1 MIQFI
6 RTRNFSIF
14 PRKISILK
22 GLNELYIYV
31 IFFSIAFSFYFTELL
46 SHRIFC
52 DIRSLLNSRALVIS
66 SDYCGM
72 GYEGNKGMWNS
83 EGKPVVPDIN
93 LLH

>member
-6 RTRNFSIF
+6 KTENSSIF
-14 PRKISILK
+14 LFRKISILK
-22 GLNELYIYV
+22 GLNDYRFLRNFSQSPFPFTSYKFSPIEYSVIYV
-31 IFFSIAFSFYFTELL
+31 LFLIRELWSYRL
-46 SHRIFC
+46 AI
-52 DIRSLLNSRALVIS
+52 V
-66 SDYCGM
+66 